1 MEMTK
6 SRSGMKYSEA
16 STPKKSYLSTKF
28 SSSKLVKENEFQSIK
43 DLGKFEKIDELP
55 ESSFNSSMGSNFKWR
70 SKKRLDS
77 KLSKNKGKFHI
88 SLSYIYFSPN
98 IDFYR
103 RIRESRSWVNR
114 WRKNIS
120 SLQNNDRLW

>member
-6 SRSGMKYSEA
+6 SKSGMKSYEA

-55 ESSFNSSMGSNFKWR
+55 ESSFNSSMGSNFKWK

-77 KLSKNKGKFHI
+77 KLSHNKGIILTSNH
-88 SLSYIYFSPN
+88 
-98 IDFYR
+98 
-103 RIRESRSWVNR
+103 
-114 WRKNIS
+114 
-120 SLQNNDRLW
+120 